1 MRLLLKNSNAARKVL
16 FYALFLQFLSGNAV
30 TKLTVFLLFV
40 IFRQFYASVSIGGT
54 RSVEI
59 LTSKLVYDDLILQI
73 AFEFFWTRYEQ
84 GF

>member
-16 FYALFLQFLSGNAV
+16 FYALFLQFLRGNAV
-30 TKLTVFLLFV
+30 TKLTVFLFV
-40 IFRQFYASVSIGGT
+40 VFRQFYASVSIGGT

-73 AFEFFWTRYEQ
+73 AFEFFQTRYEQ